1 MVVSAEDRRKWDRQ
15 VAALIEMD
23 NDDEGSLEWRA
34 AAIEALN
41 RRRLAMGHEE
51 MATEGE
57 MHRRARTL
65 GLLGSVRTPAH

>member
-34 AAIEALN
+34 AAIEAIN
-41 RRRLAMGHEE
+41 RRRISNGRAEL
-51 MATEGE
+51 ATEGE
-57 MHRRARTL
+57 LHRRARAL
-65 GLLGSVRTPAH
+65 GLLGRLRAPTR

>member
-1 MVVSAEDRRKWDRQ
+1 MSAEDRRKWDRQ

-34 AAIEALN
+34 AAIEAVN
-41 RRRLAMGHEE
+41 RRRLSMGYE
-51 MATEGE
+51 ALSTEGE

-65 GLLGSVRTPAH
+65 GLLGHLRTSAR